1 MEAAVISTGGT
12 WERFLIVSKSGSD
25 HLYWNGANWVPRQ
38 RNALLY
44 ADRAMAEKDLE
55 RLKATR

>member
-25 HLYWNGANWVPRQ
+25 RLYWDGTKWVPKQ
-38 RNALLY
+38 RNAVLY
-44 ADRAMAEKDLE
+44 VHRVTAEKDLKS
-55 RLKATR
+55 LKTAR